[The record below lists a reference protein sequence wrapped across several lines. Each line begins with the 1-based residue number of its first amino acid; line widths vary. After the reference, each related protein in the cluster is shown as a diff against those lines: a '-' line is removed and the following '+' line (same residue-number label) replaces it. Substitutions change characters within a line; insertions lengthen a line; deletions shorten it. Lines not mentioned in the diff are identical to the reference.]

1 MTETFLLS
9 LLPNLKDGVGRAGD
23 AGPPNVGE
31 EGEGEADTG
40 RIMLHTVA
48 MNHILARGPEE
59 ARHPMMVMT
68 SSLMNPMEMK
78 TTLASVRQISSPV
91 TRHSIK
97 TTLVWT
103 NKDSL

>member
-1 MTETFLLS
+1 MTETSLLS
-9 LLPNLKDGVGRAGD
+9 LLPNLKDEVGRAGD
-23 AGPPNVGE
+23 AGPPSVGE
-31 EGEGEADTG
+31 EGEEEAVTG

-48 MNHILARGPEE
+48 MNHILARGPEV

-68 SSLMNPMEMK
+68 SSRMNPMEMK
-78 TTLASVRQISSPV
+78 TTLASVRQMSSPV
-91 TRHSIK
+91 TRHFIK